1 MYMETFYESHKALSA
16 EIEAP
21 CWYDLGGSD
30 PGPCHATLYWMSH
43 FLAFSIQ
50 EDLAMVSEKGYYY
63 VEFKFLLL
71 IGPESVEVKGM
82 V

>member
-1 MYMETFYESHKALSA
+1 
-16 EIEAP
+16 
-21 CWYDLGGSD
+21 
-30 PGPCHATLYWMSH
+30 MSH